1 MPGPC
6 LLLNSRAEAC
16 ADPESRDT
24 NYESRAL
31 PPPLDDFAANLDG
44 AIPRYS
50 GFLPPENGF
59 LPPDYDDLPNH
70 NGSISHYS
78 PEFFGFP
85 KAAVRAPSAAAPLA
99 LRASDAAVKVQ

>member
-6 LLLNSRAEAC
+6 LLLNRRAEAC

-50 GFLPPENGF
+50 GF